1 VPESEVREELR
12 TDGALLNVLTG
23 MGMATRDKTLAT
35 SVRAQYLL
43 PRPDLEN
50 LYMSGI
56 PRRYVDSIADEMLRH
71 LVTISLGTN
80 EDPETA
86 KIIPAFE
93 EYLKVSQFHRRLIE
107 VIKLQRLYGGAG
119 MVMLVDDGLDASEP
133 VDPKRIRAV
142 RDFIPFSRWE
152 LIPYNITAV
161 DYSKPDIYR
170 LTTSQRINEQ
180 QSASIVSIDIHHTRV
195 ARFDGLYLP
204 WQQRINNQGWGQS
217 VLQLIWESY
226 KRYESAVSGLETLT
240 SDADLFVHKMPGLFQ
255 RIAAG
260 NESDLRKRMEVN
272 NLSRS
277 VYGGMALDKEE
288 EVQFISRNLTGVAT
302 ALEPFIKDLQAV
314 TGWPASILMG
324 DSPGGLGKEGRL
336 EERVWSSLV
345 EQWQEVYCRDPIT
358 QIFSYILASREGP
371 TRGKLPESWKVHFP
385 SVYTETA
392 LDKAQLRS
400 QMATVDTAYVNLGVL
415 TPLEV
420 RTSRFGGTDYSIETT
435 LNEDTTTQLE
445 ANQEQQFATQ
455 QAQGEAQM
463 QALQQQQ
470 MQGGDFGPGA
480 QGIGAEGSPED
491 GNAENASPDAG
502 FTEGGPTPAEI
513 LGENQPAP
521 ESAPPRRRRD
531 SAPSFARA
539 GGLRIE
545 VVTELPGGVAHG
557 YPVAPDG
564 QRTDAPEPVT
574 TWGVVMGP
582 ARRPN
587 THLHRAQIA
596 VNDSIQDGPVVTGFT
611 TTRQALRAVR
621 QFLPT
626 QNVVGL
632 KELSLPEVDA
642 LCNAWEAY
650 P

>member
-1 VPESEVREELR
+1 MAESELLEDHRY
-12 TDGALLNVLTG
+12 DGALVNVLTG
-23 MGMATRDKTLAT
+23 MGTSTRDKTLAT
-35 SVRAQYLL
+35 SVRAQNLL
-43 PRPDLEN
+43 ARPDLEH

-56 PRRYVDSIADEMLRH
+56 PRRYVDAIADEMLRH
-71 LVTISLGTN
+71 LVTITLGTN
-80 EDPETA
+80 DDPKTA
-86 KIIPAFE
+86 DIIPNFE
-93 EYLKVSQFHRRLIE
+93 TFLQATHFHRRLIE

-119 MVMLVDDGLDASEP
+119 LVLLIDDGLDASEP
-133 VDPKRIRAV
+133 VDVRRIRGI
-142 RDFIPFSRWE
+142 RDFIPMSRWE
-152 LIPYNITAV
+152 LIPFNVTAV

-170 LTTSQRINEQ
+170 LTTSQRIEES
-180 QSASIVSIDIHHTRV
+180 QSASLVSIDIHHTRV

-217 VLQLIWESY
+217 VLQLIWESF
-226 KRYESAVSGLETLT
+226 KRYESAVSGLETIT

-288 EVQFISRNLTGVAT
+288 EVQFISRNLTGVST
-302 ALEPFIKDLQAV
+302 AIDPFVKDLQAA

-324 DSPGGLGKEGRL
+324 DSPGGLGKEGRF

-358 QIFSYILASREGP
+358 QIFTYIFLSREGP

-385 SVYTETA
+385 SVYTETTA
-392 LDKAQLRS
+392 DKAAIRS
-400 QMATVDTAYVNLGVL
+400 QTATTDSTYINLGVL

-420 RTSRFGGTDYSIETT
+420 RTARFGGTDYSIETT
-435 LNEDTTTQLE
+435 LDDNTTEQLQV
-445 ANQEQQFATQ
+445 NQAQQFATQ
-455 QAQGEAQM
+455 QAQADAQM
-463 QALQQQQ
+463 QALTN
-470 MQGGDFGPGA
+470 P
-480 QGIGAEGSPED
+480 
-491 GNAENASPDAG
+491 
-502 FTEGGPTPAEI
+502 
-513 LGENQPAP
+513 QPA
-521 ESAPPRRRRD
+521 APPEAGLDETAQPDQPPEGEPTDPAVLPPERRRRGD
-531 SAPSFARA
+531 SWSFARA

-545 VVTELPGGVAHG
+545 VTEELPGGTAFG

-564 QRTDAPEPVT
+564 QRTDAPEDVS

-582 ARRPN
+582 VRRP
-587 THLHRAQIA
+587 HVSIHRAQILLDEA
-596 VNDSIQDGPVVTGFT
+596 LRDGPIVTGFT

-621 QFLPT
+621 QFLPS

-632 KELSLPEVDA
+632 KELSAPETEA
-642 LCNAWEAY
+642 LRHAWEAY